1 MNNNELFLFLGK
13 CLTISTHAENKQDV
27 IQRLQNEQIDWLKFL
42 KLANDHLV
50 IPSLYI
56 RFKQNDLLSL
66 IPTQLAE
73 HIEYI
78 HKLNY
83 ERNLSIIKQIES
95 INSILNKHNIIPVYL
110 KGSGN
115 ILDKLYD
122 DLGERIMGDI
132 DFLVSD
138 EEFETAANLLLNEGY
153 KTEIQYH
160 TDEKEVTKHYPRMF
174 HENWQADVEVHLVP
188 VEVRYSKQ
196 FNYTI
201 ISTEKR
207 TINIYN
213 TTCCVLSDK
222 HKLIQNFIHGFLS
235 YDVQLNISYRNMFD
249 FYLISNRINTNKID
263 EIFDYKQAEAK
274 SYISI
279 INNSFNINQN
289 DYQSGYTILYRLSKI
304 RYIGKSIWY
313 INYFS
318 FRFNYSYL
326 HHIKLF
332 FTNKGIRKHIIR
344 SLANPK
350 WYVSHIKSYQKTIK
364 QNS

>member
-73 HIEYI
+73 HLEYI

-95 INSILNKHNIIPVYL
+95 INSILNKHNIIPIYL

-196 FNYTI
+196 FNYTV
-201 ISTEKR
+201 ISTEKK
-207 TINIYN
+207 TININN

-249 FYLISNRINTNKID
+249 FYLISNRINTDKIID
-263 EIFDYKQAEAK
+263 IFDYKQAKAK
-274 SYISI
+274 SYIYI
-279 INNSFNINQN
+279 IDNSFYLNQN
-289 DYQSGYTILYRLSKI
+289 NYQSSFTFFYKLRKKK
-304 RYIGKSIWY
+304 YIGNIIWY

-318 FRFNYSYL
+318 YRFNYSYL
-326 HHIKLF
+326 MHLRLS
-332 FTNKGIRKHIIR
+332 FTNKSARMKIIR
-344 SLANPK
+344 SLTNPK
-350 WYVSHIKSYQKTIK
+350 WYVSHIKSYKR
-364 QNS
+364 